1 MATPSTGFLDEGIN
15 ISDTGLGEQSA
26 LVTQKDLDPAYK
38 VTKVQETVPEAP
50 PISVRGG
57 VDQFASRDLSNIIS
71 PFTDP
76 TAIEERRK
84 REKEVRETI
93 ARGGGA
99 GELFVSE
106 PDIDLDDPK
115 VVDFD
120 VDTSLPRTSIDMST
134 GTSPEI
140 SDRRVLKQQAE
151 DFEDYSVKDPFKFTN
166 EDYKRFAEETAFN
179 VASSYAGAEK
189 IVGGAFKA
197 GKFAYDKLG
206 FGTDVYANSAF
217 IRNPQSYYNTM
228 TGGGMGVPDASG
240 LLAKDAATGATTY
253 APSTA
258 AANQA
263 VQSTLVKDSAIITKE
278 GLKTVGKYAGAAISA
293 YNAYEAFKEKD
304 YIQAGLSA
312 GVTYATLTGN
322 VGLALALTA
331 ASVAQSFFRFGRG
344 KPKPGMGG
352 SEIMYDQKT
361 GQLAHSMTWSY
372 NGFNPSQAKQ
382 HTDQTVK
389 FVNNYMKEFG
399 VSLDPKKFPQGQSNW
414 QFLSRIDVSPYKNG
428 SQSGAEMIE
437 RWLSSGAFVGN
448 PSIYDP
454 DSGERKYFNSQEEYE
469 IAMQRFANR
478 QFS

>member
-26 LVTQKDLDPAYK
+26 LVTQQDLDPAYK

-179 VASSYAGAEK
+179 VASSSVGASE
-189 IVGGAFKA
+189 IVGGIYKGGKYAF
-197 GKFAYDKLG
+197 DKLG
-206 FGTDVYANSAF
+206 FTSGFEGSAF

-228 TGGGMGVPDASG
+228 SPQASG

-253 APSTA
+253 APSSAVAQGQTSAVTSGANIGKGALAGA
-258 AANQA
+258 A
-263 VQSTLVKDSAIITKE
+263 
-278 GLKTVGKYAGAAISA
+278 KYGGAAISA

-352 SEIMYDQKT
+352 SEIKYDQET

-372 NGFNPSQAKQ
+372 NGFNPSQAKE
-382 HTDQTVK
+382 HTDQAVK